1 MPGEILSLLT
11 GYRVQPLYH
20 RVRNHPQVGRR
31 YAMMYFANPNP
42 SAGFRPWIANGTN
55 AGIDI
60 IQRSITNPI
69 RYGLPPLPSVA
80 GAAVSQSRKTARLGS
95 ASRSAAATST

>member
-1 MPGEILSLLT
+1 MPGEIFSLLT

-20 RVRNHPQVGRR
+20 RVRNHPEVGRR

-42 SAGFRPWIANGTN
+42 TAGFRPWVANDTN

-60 IQRSITNPI
+60 IERAIRNPT
-69 RYGLPPLPSVA
+69 RYGLPPLPS
-80 GAAVSQSRKTARLGS
+80 AAVG
-95 ASRSAAATST
+95 